1 MTCKAACLL
10 VMGMLV
16 SCIKNDIPYPYI
28 EGVIQA
34 IEVKGIVGDAKIDK
48 QRHAVEVVV
57 DEDADLKAIVVTKLV
72 ANSEAKIPD
81 WTIASHRSTI
91 FQPMPTPPWTAQ
103 LLSPSCCAPTRITCG
118 R

>member
-34 IEVKGIVGDAKIDK
+34 IEVKGFVGDAKID
-48 QRHAVEVVV
+48 
-57 DEDADLKAIVVTKLV
+57 
-72 ANSEAKIPD
+72 
-81 WTIASHRSTI
+81 
-91 FQPMPTPPWTAQ
+91 
-103 LLSPSCCAPTRITCG
+103 
-118 R
+118 

>member
-1 MTCKAACLL
+1 MKKGLVMTCKAACLL

-48 QRHAVEVVV
+48 QRHAVEVV
-57 DEDADLKAIVVTKLV
+57 KLEPFI
-72 ANSEAKIPD
+72 SK
-81 WTIASHRSTI
+81 TYTLHRDVEEQKTTVSDGYFGI
-91 FQPMPTPPWTAQ
+91 ELNQ
-103 LLSPSCCAPTRITCG
+103 
-118 R
+118 